1 MANTFR
7 YFNLKQLSPGTIN
20 GLGVSWDVEDVAPL
34 FHSSSD
40 RGSIASSADAFPHK
54 GAGTH
59 KGNFL
64 NTSFSF
70 GGLTAS
76 SGARVFDY
84 GSIA

>member
-1 MANTFR
+1 MANSFR
-7 YFNLKQLSPGTIN
+7 YFNLKQLSPGSYS
-20 GLGVSWDVEDVAPL
+20 GLGVSWDVEHVVPMYTQ
-34 FHSSSD
+34 D
-40 RGSIASSADAFPHK
+40 RGSITGSADDFPHK

-64 NTSFSF
+64 ATTFSY
-70 GGLTAS
+70 GGITAS